1 MLRFQADSELRMLWL
16 RLRSDLAVEA
26 QFRFLALDRE
36 ELIEAMAGHHS
47 AYHELDRNFG
57 HALLYSNAY
66 AAVSYWEGK
75 GGTYY
80 PPFPVLGLASD
91 GGQIFLSCGGGG
103 ATAAKEVPN
112 VVQAHRYDE
121 TTGQMSTIASL
132 DTAKSVVVALSY
144 APALELW
151 LGCVGRGCKVL
162 QLSVEKN
169 TLTEVCEW
177 ETEETGKPPSTNVAR
192 CSPNGHLVATGGTDG
207 IVRIFEAAKLQ
218 SSPVLKHSCAKNDE
232 VLDLE
237 FSPDNKVLA
246 SCDRTGLCRLWDPST
261 GEETK
266 SIDFKHAGT
275 AVAIRA
281 IRYLPPQEGQQ
292 HFLCAMSAPRGP
304 ACLAIYN
311 ADGNVVKDV
320 KVHDKPL
327 TAIAVDKTGQT
338 VCVNLVTGG
347 KRLYS
352 LPNMRCLKK
361 AENVHDLPAP
371 CAVFVDS
378 TAVSGSGD
386 RSINLLSCKKSPGG
400 GGTSCLYLLL
410 LVAVMVAACFLIMRI
425 GMKGAVLMD
434 SPGEL

>member
-1 MLRFQADSELRMLWL
+1 
-16 RLRSDLAVEA
+16 
-26 QFRFLALDRE
+26 
-36 ELIEAMAGHHS
+36 
-47 AYHELDRNFG
+47 
-57 HALLYSNAY
+57 
-66 AAVSYWEGK
+66 
-75 GGTYY
+75 
-80 PPFPVLGLASD
+80 
-91 GGQIFLSCGGGG
+91 
-103 ATAAKEVPN
+103 
-112 VVQAHRYDE
+112 
-121 TTGQMSTIASL
+121 
-132 DTAKSVVVALSY
+132 
-144 APALELW
+144 
-151 LGCVGRGCKVL
+151 
-162 QLSVEKN
+162 
-169 TLTEVCEW
+169 
-177 ETEETGKPPSTNVAR
+177 
-192 CSPNGHLVATGGTDG
+192 
-207 IVRIFEAAKLQ
+207 
-218 SSPVLKHSCAKNDE
+218 
-232 VLDLE
+232 
-237 FSPDNKVLA
+237 
-246 SCDRTGLCRLWDPST
+246 
-261 GEETK
+261 
-266 SIDFKHAGT
+266 
-275 AVAIRA
+275 
-281 IRYLPPQEGQQ
+281 
-292 HFLCAMSAPRGP
+292 MSAPRGP

>member
-1 MLRFQADSELRMLWL
+1 
-16 RLRSDLAVEA
+16 
-26 QFRFLALDRE
+26 
-36 ELIEAMAGHHS
+36 
-47 AYHELDRNFG
+47 
-57 HALLYSNAY
+57 
-66 AAVSYWEGK
+66 
-75 GGTYY
+75 
-80 PPFPVLGLASD
+80 
-91 GGQIFLSCGGGG
+91 
-103 ATAAKEVPN
+103 
-112 VVQAHRYDE
+112 
-121 TTGQMSTIASL
+121 
-132 DTAKSVVVALSY
+132 
-144 APALELW
+144 

-347 KRLYS
+347 KCLYS

-361 AENVHDLPAP
+361 AEN
-371 CAVFVDS
+371 
-378 TAVSGSGD
+378 
-386 RSINLLSCKKSPGG
+386 
-400 GGTSCLYLLL
+400 
-410 LVAVMVAACFLIMRI
+410 
-425 GMKGAVLMD
+425 
-434 SPGEL
+434 